1 MPANASPEP
10 EVARPTPVEA
20 DPLDAALAAAN
31 LLHAVVVMKGAQT
44 WIVDPQGAISPAC
57 GVITTRSP
65 CRQTSPACGASPQIA
80 AASRILRRP
89 TCCTRLW

>member
-10 EVARPTPVEA
+10 EVGREAVEA

-44 WIVDPQGAISPAC
+44 WIAP
-57 GVITTRSP
+57 
-65 CRQTSPACGASPQIA
+65 
-80 AASRILRRP
+80 
-89 TCCTRLW
+89 